1 MATDT
6 PERVPVAIK
15 PVSGWSYHAFLG
27 HDRAPIV
34 VLTILIQERAIL
46 SLINKVSYGQP
57 TGTRKY
63 SNAH

>member
-15 PVSGWSYHAFLG
+15 PVSGWSNHAFLG

-34 VLTILIQERAIL
+34 VLT
-46 SLINKVSYGQP
+46 K
-57 TGTRKY
+57 
-63 SNAH
+63 NADFRRL

>member
-15 PVSGWSYHAFLG
+15 PVSGWSNHAFLG

-34 VLTILIQERAIL
+34 FLTKERNAVR
-46 SLINKVSYGQP
+46 NKHNSSV
-57 TGTRKY
+57 
-63 SNAH
+63 

>member
-15 PVSGWSYHAFLG
+15 PVSGWSNHAFLG

-34 VLTILIQERAIL
+34 VLTIIIE
-46 SLINKVSYGQP
+46 SVSIKQND
-57 TGTRKY
+57 KDK
-63 SNAH
+63 SCSI